1 MRGFSPFSD
10 RIGPFLSDFEEVHAE
25 GVLPRRESASPFSDG
40 AGWILSDFEERGDKV
55 GEKGSLEGTSHNV
68 NQWFDVLL
76 PADPLIVLLWWL
88 ESYIWSVFESKET
101 RLIYGV

>member
-1 MRGFSPFSD
+1 MC
-10 RIGPFLSDFEEVHAE
+10 
-25 GVLPRRESASPFSDG
+25 
-40 AGWILSDFEERGDKV
+40 
-55 GEKGSLEGTSHNV
+55 EKGSLEGTSHNV

-101 RLIYGV
+101 RLIYGVQH